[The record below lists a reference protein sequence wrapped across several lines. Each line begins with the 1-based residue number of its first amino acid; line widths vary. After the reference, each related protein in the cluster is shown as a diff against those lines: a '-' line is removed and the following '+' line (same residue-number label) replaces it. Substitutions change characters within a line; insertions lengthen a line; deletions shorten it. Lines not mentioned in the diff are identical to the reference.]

1 MIRLDKLLS
10 HKGYGS
16 RKEVK
21 QLIRKGYVFVNEEV
35 VYDDDYRVNEDVD
48 SVTIMDEE
56 VTYSKF
62 VYYMMHKP
70 KNVVSATFDF
80 HKETVIDLMGY
91 LAKQKIFPVGRLDID
106 TEGLLLITND
116 GQLAHNLLSPKKHVD
131 KVYYVEF
138 SGVYKEE
145 YTPLFEKGIVI
156 DDGYVCKPA
165 SFKLLTPQSGE
176 ITLHEG
182 KFHQVKRMFIALG
195 MEVTYLK
202 RIKFGPLE
210 LDEHLPC
217 GEFREL
223 TEEEINNLKG

>member
-1 MIRLDKLLS
+1 
-10 HKGYGS
+10 
-16 RKEVK
+16 
-21 QLIRKGYVFVNEEV
+21 
-35 VYDDDYRVNEDVD
+35 
-48 SVTIMDEE
+48 MDEE
-56 VTYSKF
+56 VTYSKY

-116 GQLAHNLLSPKKHVD
+116 GQMAHNLLSPKKHVD

-138 SGVYKEE
+138 SGEYKDE
-145 YTPLFEKGIVI
+145 YTKEFEKGVVI

-165 SFKLLTPQSGE
+165 SFELKSPNSGL
-176 ITLHEG
+176 ITIHEG
-182 KFHQVKRMFIALG
+182 KFHQVKRMFIALN

-202 RIKFGPLE
+202 RISFGSLV
-210 LDEHLPC
+210 LDK
-217 GEFREL
+217 
-223 TEEEINNLKG
+223 TLKLGDYRLLSEKEVEDLKR

>member
-1 MIRLDKLLS
+1 MIRLDKLLAHS
-10 HKGYGS
+10 GYGS

-21 QLIRKGYVFVNEEV
+21 ELIRKGQVSVNEV
-35 VYDDDYRVNEDVD
+35 VIKDDDFKVDEVNDEVIVEGIIVD
-48 SVTIMDEE
+48 YQKFIYIM
-56 VTYSKF
+56 
-62 VYYMMHKP
+62 MNKP
-70 KNVVSATFDF
+70 DGVLSATYDP
-80 HKETVIDLMGY
+80 KDPIVLDLIEDIPTRG
-91 LAKQKIFPVGRLDID
+91 LFPVGRLDKD
-106 TEGLLLITND
+106 SEGLLLITND

-202 RIKFGPLE
+202 RIKFGSLE